1 LGIIKNQSI
10 MFNKYEWLTRKQEA
24 LKDHISWEVSHGNE
38 VDTDELREQLAIEID
53 NSVIYY
59 HECFDIIKSCGFT
72 HWSDHELGPITNV
85 SQAASVALYDFCN
98 EELNLDELLAE
109 ALEEIEDA
117 SN

>member
-1 LGIIKNQSI
+1 

-24 LKDHISWEVSHGNE
+24 LKDHISWEVGHGNE
-38 VDTDELREQLAIEID
+38 VDTDQLQEQLRIELD

-59 HECFDIIKSCGFT
+59 HECFDIIKYCGFAD
-72 HWSDHELGPITNV
+72 WSDHELGPITNV
-85 SQAASVALYDFCN
+85 SQAAYIALYDFCN
-98 EELNLDELLAE
+98 EELDLDELLAE

>member
-1 LGIIKNQSI
+1 

-24 LKDHISWEVSHGNE
+24 LKDHISWQLRHGNE

-59 HECFDIIKSCGFT
+59 YECFDIIKSCGFAD
-72 HWSDHELGPITNV
+72 WDDHELGPITNV

-109 ALEEIEDA
+109 AIEENE
-117 SN
+117 NV